1 MRKNELSEE
10 MIAEEKGMEP
20 RAAEEPTDPEIRK
33 ILQRNRKA
41 KLRLATR
48 LLAMGLG
55 PAVVEKILNI
65 VCPRGPEGAG
75 STHGNREKK

>member
-1 MRKNELSEE
+1 
-10 MIAEEKGMEP
+10 MIAEENGM
-20 RAAEEPTDPEIRK
+20 AEKTAEDPSDPVIRK
-33 ILQRNRKA
+33 ILQRNRNA

-65 VCPRGPEGAG
+65 DCPRGQDGTG
-75 STHGNREKK
+75 STHGNKEKK